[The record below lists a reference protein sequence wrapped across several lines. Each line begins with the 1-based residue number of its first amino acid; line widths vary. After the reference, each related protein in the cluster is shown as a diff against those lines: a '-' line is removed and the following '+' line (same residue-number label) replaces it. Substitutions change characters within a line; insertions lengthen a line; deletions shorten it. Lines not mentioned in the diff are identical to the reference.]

1 MTISEIFE
9 LGWLVI
15 KNIFVSFFG
24 PIAEMIWSLTY
35 SFWYLLIETH
45 DPVLVAL
52 LIVLALVTVVVV
64 FEKTPKKTQ

>member
-35 SFWYLLIETH
+35 SFWYLLIETR